1 MNGDPLAGDGLH
13 GERFQ
18 PTRPAGTG
26 LFWPSDRHLFRRRRA
41 ARLRALLG
49 TALVVAVCVLGY
61 VVMFDR

>member
-18 PTRPAGTG
+18 PSRPGGTG
-26 LFWPSDRHLFRRRRA
+26 LFWPSDRHLFRRRSA

-49 TALVVAVCVLGY
+49 VALAVAVCVLGY
-61 VVMFDR
+61 VLMLER

>member
-18 PTRPAGTG
+18 ASRPAGAG

-41 ARLRALLG
+41 ARAKAWLGMLL
-49 TALVVAVCVLGY
+49 VLGVCIGGY
-61 VVMFDR
+61 LVLIGG

>member
-18 PTRPAGTG
+18 PSRPGGTG
-26 LFWPSDRHLFRRRRA
+26 LFWPSDRHLFRRRGA

-49 TALVVAVCVLGY
+49 VALAVAVCALGY
-61 VVMFDR
+61 VLMLER